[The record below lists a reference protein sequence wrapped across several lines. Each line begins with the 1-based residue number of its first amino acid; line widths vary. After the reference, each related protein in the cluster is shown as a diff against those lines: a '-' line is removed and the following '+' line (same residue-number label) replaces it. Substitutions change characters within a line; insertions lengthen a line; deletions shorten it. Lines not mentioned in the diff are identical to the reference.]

1 MSVEIPE
8 EARDISRILSLDEV
22 YNIGT
27 SFSLQPGTNWQRAVK
42 ALNHKHVLETERP
55 TGWRDDER
63 CECEEKGMLLFACL
77 EH

>member
-1 MSVEIPE
+1 VLAKTPK
-8 EARDISRILSLDEV
+8 EARDISKILSLDEV

-27 SFSLQPGTNWQRAVK
+27 SFSLQPGIHWQRAVK
-42 ALNHKHVLETERP
+42 ALNHKHVLRTEKS

-63 CECEEKGMLLFACL
+63 CESEEKGMLLFACL